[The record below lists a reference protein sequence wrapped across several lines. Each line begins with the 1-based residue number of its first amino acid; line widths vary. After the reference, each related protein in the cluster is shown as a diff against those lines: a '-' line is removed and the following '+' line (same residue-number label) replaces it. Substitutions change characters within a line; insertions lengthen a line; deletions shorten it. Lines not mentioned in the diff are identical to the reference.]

1 MRDGSVNSPELASEP
16 PAGESGRTRQWYI
29 SGKPSYWFPRAQLV
43 VMVCTAS
50 SRQAPN
56 PADPTPY

>member
-1 MRDGSVNSPELASEP
+1 MPPNSPAN
-16 PAGESGRTRQWYI
+16 PAGGESGRTRQWYI
-29 SGKPSYWFPRAQLV
+29 SGKPSYSFPSTQLV

-56 PADPTPY
+56 PAEPTPYW